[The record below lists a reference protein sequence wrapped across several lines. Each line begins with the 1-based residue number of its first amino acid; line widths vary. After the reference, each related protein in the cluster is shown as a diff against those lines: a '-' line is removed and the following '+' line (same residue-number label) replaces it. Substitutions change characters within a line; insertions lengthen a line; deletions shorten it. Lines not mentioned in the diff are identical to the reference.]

1 MKKIISVLSVLL
13 LTSFAVFAQA
23 DLQVLAIVKL
33 NKSESITVKQLK
45 TRTAMY
51 EKQMGKTLTVDERRK
66 VLDNLI
72 EEKLMLQAAAKQ
84 NIVIPDSTVDQYFA
98 QGLSQSLGANVTEK
112 ELAEVVKKTQGITL
126 DELMLKQMGM
136 NVADY
141 KAFLKGSLT
150 IQQFVLS
157 QIKDEV
163 AKNSAPTDEEI
174 RSAYESNKSQFVQ
187 NDMMKIFMVVVPKG
201 SDSEAAKLKCND
213 LRNKYIDKKLTS
225 DQIILQ
231 AKAENSGYQAAE
243 AIIPKTEASAAGLG
257 MTYNTLQ
264 AVYLQDDGWV
274 ADLQETSQDYRIIV
288 LVKKY
293 AAKMLTISDLVQPET
308 TVTVYEYIKQTLAK
322 QKQMAF
328 IQTKAAEISKSYHT
342 ADNVDMKKNG
352 DALNKLLNWG
362 E

>member
-187 NDMMKIFMVVVPKG
+187 NDMMKIFMV
-201 SDSEAAKLKCND
+201 
-213 LRNKYIDKKLTS
+213 
-225 DQIILQ
+225 
-231 AKAENSGYQAAE
+231 
-243 AIIPKTEASAAGLG
+243 
-257 MTYNTLQ
+257 
-264 AVYLQDDGWV
+264 
-274 ADLQETSQDYRIIV
+274 
-288 LVKKY
+288 
-293 AAKMLTISDLVQPET
+293 
-308 TVTVYEYIKQTLAK
+308 
-322 QKQMAF
+322 
-328 IQTKAAEISKSYHT
+328 
-342 ADNVDMKKNG
+342 
-352 DALNKLLNWG
+352 
-362 E
+362 